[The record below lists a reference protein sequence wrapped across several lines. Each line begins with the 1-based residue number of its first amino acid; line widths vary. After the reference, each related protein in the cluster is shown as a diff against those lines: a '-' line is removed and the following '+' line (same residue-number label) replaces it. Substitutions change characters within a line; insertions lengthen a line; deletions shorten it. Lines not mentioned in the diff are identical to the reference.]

1 MRQFLNWK
9 TYFIVIA
16 LFIVSAT
23 VYYTNLL
30 AGKLAEDEKKKV
42 EQYVE
47 GLKVLSQTT
56 DPVAS
61 EYILKMT
68 QQNDNI
74 PIILTDEMDSVL
86 DHKNIDSFNL
96 NKHKNYLQDAL
107 RNFKQEHDSL
117 TVDYGFGLQK
127 LYYGD
132 SRLLTQLKY
141 FPYVQLVIILLF
153 LVVILMALTA
163 ANKSLQNQ
171 VWVGLSKETAHQLG
185 TPLTSMEGWLE
196 LMSEDDNNREA
207 VEEMRKDLGRLK
219 LVADRFGK
227 VGSDPELQE
236 EDLVPR
242 IRNMVEY
249 MQKRAPSKVTIN
261 YTTNEEEIPVYING
275 PLFDWVLE
283 NLMRNA
289 LDAMDGKGKIDIE
302 ITNLPQAIKIN
313 VSDTGKGIPKH
324 QIKKIFSPGF
334 TTKKR
339 GWGLG
344 LSLAKRII
352 EKYHHGSLFVKSS
365 EVGRGTTFR
374 ILLRR

>member
-1 MRQFLNWK
+1 MRQFFNWK
-9 TYFIVIA
+9 TYFVLIA

-30 AGKLAEDEKKKV
+30 ADKLAKDEKKKV

-61 EYILKMT
+61 EYILKFSE
-68 QQNDNI
+68 QNNTI
-74 PIILTDEMDSVL
+74 PIILTDENDSIL
-86 DHKNIDSFNL
+86 DHKNLDSIKLSN
-96 NKHKNYLQDAL
+96 HKNYVYEQLQSFRKD
-107 RNFKQEHDSL
+107 HDSL
-117 TVDYGFGLQK
+117 IVAFDFGLQK
-127 LYYGD
+127 IFYGD
-132 SRLLTQLKY
+132 SHLLTQLKY

-153 LVVILMALTA
+153 LIVILMALGA

-185 TPLTSMEGWLE
+185 TPLTSIEGWIE
-196 LMSEDDNNREA
+196 LLAEQDCNKEA
-207 VEEMRKDLGRLK
+207 VTEMRKDLGRLK

-242 IRNMVEY
+242 IKNMVEY
-249 MQKRAPSKVTIN
+249 MQKRAPAKVN
-261 YTTNEEEIPVYING
+261 FSFTTNEEEIPVYING
-275 PLFDWVLE
+275 PLFDWVME

-289 LDAMDGKGKIDIE
+289 LDAMDGKGSIDISVE
-302 ITNLPQAIKIN
+302 NQPQNVKIN

-324 QIKKIFSPGF
+324 LIKRVFDPGF

-352 EKYHHGSLFVKSS
+352 NKYHNGSLYVKSS
-365 EVGRGTTFR
+365 ELGKGSTFR

>member
-1 MRQFLNWK
+1 MRQFFNWK
-9 TYFIVIA
+9 TYFVIIA
-16 LFIVSAT
+16 LCIVGAT
-23 VYYTNLL
+23 AYYTNLL

-42 EQYVE
+42 EQYVD
-47 GLKVLSQTT
+47 GLKVLSLTT
-56 DPVAS
+56 DPTAN
-61 EYILKMT
+61 EYILNII
-68 QQNDNI
+68 QQNNNI
-74 PIILTDEMDSVL
+74 PIILTDEKDSVV
-86 DHKNIDSFNL
+86 DHKNLDSL
-96 NKHKNYLQDAL
+96 KLDRDKNYLKKKLQD
-107 RNFKQEHDSL
+107 FKVEHDSI
-117 TVDYGFGLQK
+117 VIDYGFGLQK

-132 SRLLTQLKY
+132 SHLLRQLKY
-141 FPYVQLVIILLF
+141 FPIVQLVIVLLF
-153 LVVILMALTA
+153 IVVIIIALSA

-196 LMSEDDNNREA
+196 LLSEDEKNKEA
-207 VEEMRKDLGRLK
+207 VAEMRNDLGRLK

-227 VGSDPELQE
+227 VGSDPELKE
-236 EDLVPR
+236 EDLMLH
-242 IRNMVEY
+242 IKEMVRY
-249 MQKRAPSKVTIN
+249 MQKRAPAKVSIN

-289 LDAMDGKGKIDIE
+289 LDAMDGQGKIDIDV
-302 ITNLPQAIKIN
+302 TNTPQAVKIN
-313 VSDTGKGIPKH
+313 VCDTGKGIPNH
-324 QIKKIFSPGF
+324 LIKKVFHPGF

-352 EKYHHGSLFVKSS
+352 NKYHHGSLYVKHS
-365 EVGRGTTFR
+365 EVGKGTTFR

>member
-9 TYFIVIA
+9 TYFIVVA
-16 LFIVSAT
+16 LAIVTAT
-23 VYYTNLL
+23 LFYTNLL
-30 AGKLAEDEKKKV
+30 AGKLAEDEKIKV

-47 GLKVLSQTT
+47 GLKVLSQST
-56 DPVAS
+56 DPIAS
-61 EYILKMT
+61 EYILRFT
-68 QQNDNI
+68 SQNNTI
-74 PIILTDEMDSVL
+74 PIILTNESDSIL
-86 DHKNIDSFNL
+86 DYKNIDSLRL
-96 NKHKNYLQDAL
+96 NRSKNYLKNELAS
-107 RNFKQEHDSL
+107 FKSEHGPIV
-117 TVDYGFGLQK
+117 VDFGFGLQK

-132 SRLLTQLKY
+132 SYLLTQLKY

-153 LVVILMALTA
+153 LVVILMALSA

-185 TPLTSMEGWLE
+185 TPLTSMEGWIE
-196 LMSEDDNNREA
+196 LLADDENNRDA
-207 VEEMRKDLGRLK
+207 VTEMRKDLSRLK

-227 VGSDPELQE
+227 VGSDPELME

-242 IRNMVEY
+242 IQNMVDY
-249 MQKRAPSKVTIN
+249 MQKRAPAKVKFSFS
-261 YTTNEEEIPVYING
+261 TNEAEIPVYING
-275 PLFDWVLE
+275 PLFDWVME

-289 LDAMDGKGKIDIE
+289 LDAMDGQGNISIE
-302 ITNLPQAIKIN
+302 VENQPQVVKVN
-313 VSDTGKGIPKH
+313 VCDTGKGIPKH
-324 QIKKIFSPGF
+324 LIKKVFDPGF

-352 EKYHHGSLFVKSS
+352 NKYHHGSLYVKGS
-365 EVGRGTTFR
+365 EVGKGTTFR

>member
-1 MRQFLNWK
+1 MQQFLNWK
-9 TYFIVIA
+9 TYFIVTA
-16 LFIVSAT
+16 LCIVAAT
-23 VYYTNLL
+23 AYYTNLL
-30 AGKLAEDEKKKV
+30 AGKLAEDEKRKV
-42 EQYVE
+42 EQYVD

-56 DPVAS
+56 DPLAS
-61 EYILKMT
+61 EYILNIS
-68 QQNDNI
+68 QQNNNI
-74 PIILTDEMDSVL
+74 PIILTNGNDSII
-86 DHKNIDSFNL
+86 DHKNVDTAKAKYTNRHLKDI
-96 NKHKNYLQDAL
+96 LQD
-107 RNFKQEHDSL
+107 FKREHDFI

-127 LYYGD
+127 LYYGE
-132 SRLLTQLKY
+132 SSLLTQLRF
-141 FPYVQLVIILLF
+141 FPYVQLIVVLLF
-153 LVVILMALTA
+153 LSVILYAITTA
-163 ANKSLQNQ
+163 NRSLQNQ

-196 LMSEDDNNREA
+196 LLSEDENHKETVA
-207 VEEMRKDLGRLK
+207 EMRNDLGRLK

-236 EDLVPR
+236 EDLMTR
-242 IRNMVEY
+242 IRGMVDY
-249 MQKRAPSKVTIN
+249 MQKRAPKKITIS
-261 YTTNEEEIPVYING
+261 YTANDEEIPVYING

-289 LDAMDGKGKIDIE
+289 LDALDGEGKIDIE
-302 ITNLPQAIKIN
+302 VINSLQNVKIN
-313 VSDTGKGIPKH
+313 VADNGKGIPKH

-352 EKYHHGSLFVKSS
+352 TKYHHGSLYVLSS
-365 EVGRGTTFR
+365 EIGKGTTFR